1 MKVREFLKLVEIQTK
16 VASVFPL
23 IIGYLYSRLTFGS
36 FRGLAS
42 LLFFLSLLSL
52 DMATTALNHYS
63 DYKKEKIGSGY
74 GYRQHNPLSASG
86 LKQGMVRVVIVLLFF
101 ASFILGLLLVWQTDY
116 LVLLLGLFS
125 ALIAILYSKGP
136 VPISYTPFGE
146 LMSGSLMGGMIF
158 FLAVYIQNSQGNWI
172 LYEGGGRISLQADI
186 ILKIIIV
193 SLPLVL
199 GIANIMLANNI
210 CDRQED
216 IANGRHTLVS
226 YIGEKKALR
235 LFGISQGL
243 ILVVL
248 FLEMM
253 AGLFPWTGAIVFL
266 SAPILYKNTKRLIEK
281 PSKEKTFV
289 FSVKNFVLV
298 ASLMTLALIGALL
311 W

>member
-1 MKVREFLKLVEIQTK
+1 
-16 VASVFPL
+16 
-23 IIGYLYSRLTFGS
+23 
-36 FRGLAS
+36 
-42 LLFFLSLLSL
+42 
-52 DMATTALNHYS
+52 
-63 DYKKEKIGSGY
+63 
-74 GYRQHNPLSASG
+74 
-86 LKQGMVRVVIVLLFF
+86 
-101 ASFILGLLLVWQTDY
+101 
-116 LVLLLGLFS
+116 
-125 ALIAILYSKGP
+125 
-136 VPISYTPFGE
+136 
-146 LMSGSLMGGMIF
+146 
-158 FLAVYIQNSQGNWI
+158 
-172 LYEGGGRISLQADI
+172 
-186 ILKIIIV
+186 
-193 SLPLVL
+193 
-199 GIANIMLANNI
+199 NIMLANNI

-216 IANGRHTLVS
+216 MANGRHTLVS